1 MAPLVCA
8 FGAVMVVVG
17 ATFLPFLSG
26 GYDPLARPLSTMAW
40 VLGRVGVLF
49 VPIGLAWLW
58 ASSRHTAGAVPPRW
72 LARLTLGTC
81 IFVALVMSL
90 VAFSSS
96 GVLLAAGAAALGG
109 QRLVRLAR
117 RFRTPIRA
125 MPRMAPALLTL
136 APIAVLALQIAL
148 AEPLATLGRDR
159 AIANS
164 ATLIA
169 DIEQHRLRHGVYP
182 ASLLAVV
189 PDYKPGIIGVD
200 RYLYE
205 PSGAAYNLM
214 FEEPSLAFGTQ
225 RFVVY
230 NPRDEQRFFSH
241 AEDRVRL
248 AGAELEAN
256 RGHRAIAA
264 LAPLHWKVFFFD

>member
-1 MAPLVCA
+1 MASLVY
-8 FGAVMVVVG
+8 AVVAVTVVVG
-17 ATFLPFLSG
+17 TTFLPFLPG
-26 GYDPLARPLSTMAW
+26 GHDPFARPLSTMAW
-40 VLGRVGVLF
+40 VLGRVGLLF

-72 LARLTLGTC
+72 LARFTIGAC
-81 IFVALVMSL
+81 AFVALVMSL

-96 GVLLAAGAAALGG
+96 GVLLAAGVAAVAG
-109 QRLVRLAR
+109 RWLVRLAR

-125 MPRMAPALLTL
+125 MPRMAPFLVTL

-148 AEPLATLGRDR
+148 AEPVATIGRDR
-159 AIANS
+159 VVANS

-169 DIEQHRLRHGVYP
+169 DIEQHRDRHGAYP

-189 PDYKPGIIGVD
+189 PDYKPGIIGVA

-205 PSGAAYNLM
+205 PSGAAYNLV

-241 AEDRVRL
+241 DQDRVRL
-248 AGAELEAN
+248 DGAELEAN
-256 RGHRAIAA
+256 RGHRAIVA
-264 LAPLHWKVFFFD
+264 LSQPHWKAFLFD